1 MSDIL
6 LLTEI
11 SGKKAD
17 RYKAESRLRF
27 TEPTYASLKNNIY
40 SGKLKVAIEKYNK
53 TYEELRSAI
62 VSAEV
67 AAAENQA
74 RVVATQTE
82 NQQSQVDE
90 QKRLAL
96 IEEDEKVAKIASV
109 GVAKRRFASLSLD
122 VRKLSG
128 NFGTLGNNFG
138 VNVTKSKFLP
148 RALSV
153 PKFFSK
159 IYTQIL
165 KNVDLYRL
173 ADKVDDI
180 DPSLVGTQLENGQTP
195 SNVPN
200 WRKLFENT
208 TPQKSTDVVVAMNS
222 QPLSKDSDDEDSLD
236 MISQQSGVST
246 ADLSH
251 RNLLAQINDELED
264 LRKLRSSPNGFTSP
278 FDSGLEERE
287 DNLLSM
293 LVSISGIKKIPK
305 KKTVVEKK
313 NTEFQNLIENI
324 VGYSKPLSDEEYEK
338 KAAEMEDYYSD
349 PEVEKTIEDL
359 RHKDILFSFNNPESY
374 NHVMEAERK
383 DNERI
388 AQKATALEVIGNEPE
403 ETDDE
408 VVDTIVTLGAMDQ
421 AKQLKDRYEENKLL
435 ASGAEEEARR
445 FANEDEK
452 NRIIFGAQEQAQI
465 LAEQDE
471 RNFVINGAQE
481 QAQMLKTL
489 NDFMKK
495 QAEMEKAAKEETQ
508 LVIEGARE
516 QASSII
522 ADEERA
528 KVVRGAQEQ
537 ANAIVA
543 NEERAKV
550 VRGAQEQAN
559 AIIADE
565 ERAKVVRGAQEQASA
580 IVASEEREKI
590 ILGAEEQAKNIFQ
603 SSLERSRVG
612 NNTETEIID
621 INDNQSTLME
631 DLVSQ
636 IAYRNVID
644 SEIINGASET
654 AGNIIAAEDKKIA
667 ERGAL
672 ETAGNIIA
680 MEDKKIA
687 ERGALETAGNI
698 IAQEDRQMAV
708 NGSLSTA
715 ANIINLEDY
724 KIARRGG
731 QETARN
737 IIATADKKIA
747 ERGALETAG
756 NIIAQEDRQMVEQ
769 QAPAQAKALFDAHM
783 NSVKTD
789 KSTIDLSPLK
799 CVTLDTNDR
808 YCSFIHP
815 SRPLK
820 LRASQKE
827 NFDKR
832 MSSRKTNSI
841 DERKKA
847 LTTLREQLS
856 NEEFD
861 FLRYDESVMGNK
873 AKVA

>member
-11 SGKKAD
+11 SGNKAD

-40 SGKLKVAIEKYNK
+40 SGKLKVAFEKYNK

-537 ANAIVA
+537 A
-543 NEERAKV
+543 
-550 VRGAQEQAN
+550 
-559 AIIADE
+559 
-565 ERAKVVRGAQEQASA
+565 SA
-580 IVASEEREKI
+580 IVAGEEREKI

-789 KSTIDLSPLK
+789 KSTIDLSHLK

-861 FLRYDESVMGNK
+861 FLRYDESVIGNK

>member
-11 SGKKAD
+11 SGNKAD

-40 SGKLKVAIEKYNK
+40 SGKLKVAFEKYNK

-67 AAAENQA
+67 AAAENKA

-82 NQQSQVDE
+82 NQQSQLDE

-138 VNVTKSKFLP
+138 VNVTKSKYLP

-153 PKFFSK
+153 PKLFSK

-287 DNLLSM
+287 ENLLSM

-349 PEVEKTIEDL
+349 SEVEKTIEDL

-516 QASSII
+516 QASSIL

-537 ANAIVA
+537 ASAIVA
-543 NEERAKV
+543 S
-550 VRGAQEQAN
+550 
-559 AIIADE
+559 E

-737 IIATADKKIA
+737 IIATADKKNA

-769 QAPAQAKALFDAHM
+769 QAPAQAKALYDAHM

-789 KSTIDLSPLK
+789 KSTIDLSHLK

>member
-11 SGKKAD
+11 SGNKAD

-40 SGKLKVAIEKYNK
+40 SGKLKVAFEKYNK

-67 AAAENQA
+67 AAAENKA

-82 NQQSQVDE
+82 NQQSQLDE

-138 VNVTKSKFLP
+138 VNVTKSKYLP

-153 PKFFSK
+153 PKLFSK

-287 DNLLSM
+287 ENLLSM

-349 PEVEKTIEDL
+349 SEVEKTIEDL

-516 QASSII
+516 QASSIL
-522 ADEERA
+522 
-528 KVVRGAQEQ
+528 
-537 ANAIVA
+537 
-543 NEERAKV
+543 
-550 VRGAQEQAN
+550 
-559 AIIADE
+559 ADE

-737 IIATADKKIA
+737 IIATADKKNA

-769 QAPAQAKALFDAHM
+769 QAPAQAKALYDAHM

-789 KSTIDLSPLK
+789 KSTIDLSHLK

>member
-1 MSDIL
+1 
-6 LLTEI
+6 
-11 SGKKAD
+11 
-17 RYKAESRLRF
+17 
-27 TEPTYASLKNNIY
+27 
-40 SGKLKVAIEKYNK
+40 
-53 TYEELRSAI
+53 
-62 VSAEV
+62 
-67 AAAENQA
+67 
-74 RVVATQTE
+74 
-82 NQQSQVDE
+82 
-90 QKRLAL
+90 
-96 IEEDEKVAKIASV
+96 
-109 GVAKRRFASLSLD
+109 
-122 VRKLSG
+122 
-128 NFGTLGNNFG
+128 
-138 VNVTKSKFLP
+138 
-148 RALSV
+148 
-153 PKFFSK
+153 
-159 IYTQIL
+159 
-165 KNVDLYRL
+165 
-173 ADKVDDI
+173 
-180 DPSLVGTQLENGQTP
+180 
-195 SNVPN
+195 
-200 WRKLFENT
+200 
-208 TPQKSTDVVVAMNS
+208 
-222 QPLSKDSDDEDSLD
+222 
-236 MISQQSGVST
+236 
-246 ADLSH
+246 
-251 RNLLAQINDELED
+251 
-264 LRKLRSSPNGFTSP
+264 
-278 FDSGLEERE
+278 
-287 DNLLSM
+287 M

-537 ANAIVA
+537 A
-543 NEERAKV
+543 
-550 VRGAQEQAN
+550 
-559 AIIADE
+559 
-565 ERAKVVRGAQEQASA
+565 SA
-580 IVASEEREKI
+580 IVAGEEREKI
-590 ILGAEEQAKNIFQ
+590 ILGAKEQAKNIFQ

>member
-11 SGKKAD
+11 SGNKAD

-40 SGKLKVAIEKYNK
+40 SGKLKVAFEKYNK

-109 GVAKRRFASLSLD
+109 GVAKRRFSSLSLD

-138 VNVTKSKFLP
+138 VNVTKSKYLP

-153 PKFFSK
+153 PKLFSK

-180 DPSLVGTQLENGQTP
+180 DPSLVGTQLETGQTP
-195 SNVPN
+195 SNVPS

-208 TPQKSTDVVVAMNS
+208 TPQKSTDVIVAMNS

-236 MISQQSGVST
+236 MISPQSGVST

-305 KKTVVEKK
+305 KKTVVEKT
-313 NTEFQNLIENI
+313 NTDFQNLIENI

-421 AKQLKDRYEENKLL
+421 AKQLKDRYEENRFL

-516 QASSII
+516 QANAII

-543 NEERAKV
+543 SEERAKV

-559 AIIADE
+559 
-565 ERAKVVRGAQEQASA
+565 A

-612 NNTETEIID
+612 TNTETEIID

-687 ERGALETAGNI
+687 EKGALETAGNI

-737 IIATADKKIA
+737 IIANADKKIA

-769 QAPAQAKALFDAHM
+769 QAPAQAKALYDAHM

-808 YCSFIHP
+808 YCSFILP